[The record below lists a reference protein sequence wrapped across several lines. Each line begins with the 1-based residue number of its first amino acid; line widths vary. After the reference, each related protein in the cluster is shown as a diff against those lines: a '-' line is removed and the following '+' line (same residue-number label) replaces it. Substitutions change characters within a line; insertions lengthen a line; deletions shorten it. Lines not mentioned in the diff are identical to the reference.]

1 MSRQMIRRALDN
13 VKAKL
18 TDWVAG
24 LAPEWAGAMFWGQP
38 IAVSIKFRASHLDQ
52 ENNTLSIDALLQK
65 ISQKGQGGGNAVVD
79 ILIPARFFF
88 ERSLTLPLSA
98 RGKLEEMALLDLR
111 SRTPFELGNIHW
123 QLGKPAI
130 RDGAISVSQWIV
142 RCEDVEAWRLNLKNN
157 GYRVRKLFVDNETA
171 PIPVADF
178 SDEILPGRKSF
189 RRLNAALV
197 SVAVLALITA
207 WLYPGWSARTETR
220 TLKFELETLRTEALL
235 QRRKVEDIR
244 KTEAQ
249 KAAFIDAVLL
259 RPLLLDTIRELTVSL
274 KDDVWVSALTFNASH
289 VVLTGEAG
297 NSAAE
302 TVLSLG
308 KRSGFG
314 NPRLSGSVSRTARGT
329 EQFEIT
335 LDLGVSG

>member
-1 MSRQMIRRALDN
+1 MIRRALDN

-18 TDWVAG
+18 TEWVAG

-38 IAVSIKFRASHLDQ
+38 MAVTVRFRASHPDQ
-52 ENNTLSIDALLQK
+52 TDNTLPIDALSQE
-65 ISQKGQGGGNAVVD
+65 ISRKGHWGDNAVVD
-79 ILIPARFFF
+79 ILVPADFFF

-111 SRTPFELGNIHW
+111 SRTPFELGSIHW
-123 QLGKPAI
+123 QLGKPTI
-130 RDGAISVSQWIV
+130 RDNAISVSQWIV
-142 RCEDVEAWRLNLKNN
+142 RREDVETWRANLKKN
-157 GYRVRKLFVDNETA
+157 GYRVLKLFVDDENA

-178 SDEILPGRKSF
+178 SDEILPGRKTF
-189 RRLNAALV
+189 RRLNAILV
-197 SVAVLALITA
+197 SVAVLALVTA
-207 WLYPGWSARTETR
+207 WLYPGWSARNETR
-220 TLKFELETLRTEALL
+220 YLQQELETLRTEALL
-235 QRRKVEDIR
+235 QRRKVEDIQ

-297 NSAAE
+297 KSAAE

-314 NPRLSGSVSRTARGT
+314 DPRLSGPVSRTARGT

-335 LDLGVSG
+335 LDLGVSD